1 MIVYFIYCV
10 PSQTIYV
17 HVMSMSLRLKN
28 WNYMKTAVIEKT
40 QKTLIFCIV
49 STDSFWEDFVSDTD
63 DEDELFVVAD
73 NEDQNVCSTLPSE
86 AI

>member
-1 MIVYFIYCV
+1 
-10 PSQTIYV
+10 
-17 HVMSMSLRLKN
+17 MSLRLKN

-40 QKTLIFCIV
+40 QKTLNKLIFWIV

-63 DEDELFVVAD
+63 DEDELSVVAD
-73 NEDQNVCSTLPSE
+73 NEDQNVCKTLPSE

>member
-1 MIVYFIYCV
+1 
-10 PSQTIYV
+10 
-17 HVMSMSLRLKN
+17 MSLRLKN

-40 QKTLIFCIV
+40 QKTLNKLIFCIV

-63 DEDELFVVAD
+63 DEDELSVVAD
-73 NEDQNVCSTLPSE
+73 NEDQNVCKTLPSE